1 MVSANKGMK
10 ILNQQKELQLKYW
23 DGAVNFLCRLWFYFI
38 RGLEIF
44 DKFKYFFIV
53 FGGLYY
59 LIGKKHLFLMVAV
72 SVVAVPVI
80 MVMGF
85 FTVHKLGGVLDYLN
99 TKFSTYSANKQI
111 ELLEEIRDLLN
122 ERKN

>member
-72 SVVAVPVI
+72 SVVAPVSEEGV
-80 MVMGF
+80 MV
-85 FTVHKLGGVLDYLN
+85 TSL
-99 TKFSTYSANKQI
+99 T
-111 ELLEEIRDLLN
+111 LLSRN
-122 ERKN
+122 GPPRNCTF